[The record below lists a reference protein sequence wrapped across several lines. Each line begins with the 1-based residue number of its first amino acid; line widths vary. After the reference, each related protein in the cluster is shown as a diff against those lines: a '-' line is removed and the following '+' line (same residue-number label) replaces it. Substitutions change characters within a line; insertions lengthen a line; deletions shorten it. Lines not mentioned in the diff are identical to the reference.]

1 MIYSPDMRGKKKA
14 FESISTFSMGVYRAV
29 KFCMMRD
36 HDGYANGKVYERSGM
51 SWEGNRNAHEAA
63 V

>member
-1 MIYSPDMRGKKKA
+1 MRGKKKA